1 MSTTDHRTP
10 DEIERDIDD
19 TRAELDATLDAL
31 QERLNPQA
39 AMDQAISYARQ
50 NGGLFG
56 RNLMEQVRDNPLP
69 ALLAGIGL
77 TWLMTARDSG
87 PSASRI
93 GQGFGTLR
101 SGLGGDGHAEGESH
115 HDSGPGMTDRLHGA
129 SAGAKDRMHG
139 ARDRMGAASAGAGE
153 RLRGARDSA
162 GARVGAARDRMGSA
176 ASGMT
181 ARAGEM
187 YDRAGTGLRSAGG
200 YARENPLMLGM
211 AAAAFGVLAAT
222 MLPRTRTEEE
232 AYEPLRERVR
242 GAAREAGHRAVD
254 QAEDQV
260 HKATG
265 KAEEKADKAA
275 DKAAGAAGGA
285 SSGAGESGTSGS
297 STDRSAASGPGAP
310 RDTSTTGLTD
320 AERASRAQS
329 VAGNASRPGPLPE
342 DEGRPGREAGAS
354 ESGWVRPAATGGD
367 TRSNPRPGLSGSQQ
381 GPGR

>member
-31 QERLNPQA
+31 QDRLNPQA

-101 SGLGGDGHAEGESH
+101 SGLAGGDGHAEGESH
-115 HDSGPGMTDRLHGA
+115 HDSGPGMKDRLHGA
-129 SAGAKDRMHG
+129 SAGARERMEG

-162 GARVGAARDRMGSA
+162 GARMGAARDRMGSA
-176 ASGMT
+176 ASGMS

-242 GAAREAGHRAVD
+242 GAARDAGHRAVD
-254 QAEDQV
+254 QAEEQV
-260 HKATG
+260 HRATG
-265 KAEEKADKAA
+265 KAEEKADRTA
-275 DKAAGAAGGA
+275 DKASSAAGGGDSGGSDRGDRTA
-285 SSGAGESGTSGS
+285 SAS
-297 STDRSAASGPGAP
+297 ASGPGAP
-310 RDTSTTGLTD
+310 RDTAASGLTD

-342 DEGRPGREAGAS
+342 DEGRPGRETGAADT
-354 ESGWVRPAATGGD
+354 GWVRPASAAGD

>member
-87 PSASRI
+87 PSAARI

-101 SGLGGDGHAEGESH
+101 SGLAGGDGHAEGESH
-115 HDSGPGMTDRLHGA
+115 HDSSPGMRDRLHDA

-139 ARDRMGAASAGAGE
+139 ARDSAGARMGAA
-153 RLRGARDSA
+153 RDSI
-162 GARVGAARDRMGSA
+162 GSA

-181 ARAGEM
+181 ARAGEL

-242 GAAREAGHRAVD
+242 GAARDAGHRAVD
-254 QAEDQV
+254 QAEEQV
-260 HKATG
+260 HRATG
-265 KAEEKADKAA
+265 KAEEKADQAA
-275 DKAAGAAGGA
+275 DKAAGAAGGGGD
-285 SSGAGESGTSGS
+285 SGGERDDRTAAGF
-297 STDRSAASGPGAP
+297 GPGAA
-310 RDTSTTGLTD
+310 RETSTTGLTD

-342 DEGRPGREAGAS
+342 DEGRPGREAGAA
-354 ESGWVRPAATGGD
+354 ESGWVRPAGAAGD
-367 TRSNPRPGLSGSQQ
+367 ARPNPRPGLSGSQQ